1 MTYTRFMPEITALE
15 PTATEVRWLDDVQQ
29 QQWRAYMLGTLA
41 LLDKLDRDLKPHDL
55 SLSEYEVLVRL
66 SESANHTIRMADL
79 ASSTNQSRSRLTHTI
94 SRMERAGLVER
105 VACDEDRR
113 GVNAEL
119 TEHGHAVLVEAAP
132 AHVRSVREGL
142 VDVIDPAD
150 FAAVGRAF
158 AAVRGNLGCS

>member
-1 MTYTRFMPEITALE
+1 MSETTAPE
-15 PTATEVRWLDDVQQ
+15 PTATDVRWLDDDQQ
-29 QQWRAYMLGTLA
+29 LQWRSYMLGTLA
-41 LLDKLDRDLKPHDL
+41 LLEKLDRDLKPHDL

-66 SESANHTIRMADL
+66 SESPNHTIRMADL

-119 TEHGHAVLVEAAP
+119 TEHGHSALVAAAP
-132 AHVRSVREGL
+132 DHVRSVREGL
-142 VDVIDPAD
+142 VDVIDPDD
-150 FAAVGRAF
+150 FAALGRAL
-158 AAVRGNLGCS
+158 AAVRGRLSCE

>member
-1 MTYTRFMPEITALE
+1 MPETTALQ
-15 PTATEVRWLDDVQQ
+15 PAATNVRWLDDDEQLH
-29 QQWRAYMLGTLA
+29 WRSYLLGTLA
-41 LLDKLDRDLKPHDL
+41 LMEKLDRDLKPHDL
-55 SLSEYEVLVRL
+55 SMSEYEVLVRL
-66 SESANHTIRMADL
+66 SEAPNHTIRMADL

-142 VDVIDPAD
+142 VDVIDPVD
-150 FAAVGRAF
+150 FAAIGRAF
-158 AAVRGNLGCS
+158 AAVHGKLSCG

>member
-1 MTYTRFMPEITALE
+1 MPETTSLE
-15 PTATEVRWLDDVQQ
+15 PTATDVRWLDDDQQ
-29 QQWRAYMLGTLA
+29 QRWRAYMLGTLA
-41 LLDKLDRDLKPHDL
+41 LLEKLDRDLKPHDL

-66 SESANHTIRMADL
+66 SEAANHTIRMADL

-142 VDVIDPAD
+142 IDVIDPED
-150 FAAVGRAF
+150 FIAVGRAF
-158 AAVRGNLGCS
+158 AAVRGSLTCD

>member
-1 MTYTRFMPEITALE
+1 MPETTTVQPA
-15 PTATEVRWLDDVQQ
+15 ATTVRWLDDDEQLR
-29 QQWRAYMLGTLA
+29 WRAYLLGTLA
-41 LLDKLDRDLKPHDL
+41 LMEKLDRDLKPHDL
-55 SLSEYEVLVRL
+55 SMSEYEVLVRL
-66 SESANHTIRMADL
+66 SEAPDHTIRMADL

-142 VDVIDPAD
+142 VDVIEPAD
-150 FAAVGRAF
+150 FAAIGRAF
-158 AAVRGNLGCS
+158 AAVRSRLSCG

>member
-1 MTYTRFMPEITALE
+1 MLETTSLE
-15 PTATEVRWLDDVQQ
+15 PTATDVRWLDDDQQ
-29 QQWRAYMLGTLA
+29 QHWRAYMLGTLA
-41 LLDKLDRDLKPHDL
+41 LLEKLDRDLKPHDL

-66 SESANHTIRMADL
+66 SESTDHTIRMADL

-119 TEHGHAVLVEAAP
+119 TEHGRAVLVEAAP
-132 AHVRSVREGL
+132 AHVRGVREGL
-142 VDVIDPAD
+142 VDVIDPKD

-158 AAVRGNLGCS
+158 AAVRDKLTCD